1 MQARQNQ
8 VDAFTA
14 LEKDLFGNV
23 SFKHKKTVDDIHATT
38 VVSIKFVG
46 DFIGTSKEKFH
57 DKREIEYFAS
67 WYAEHKFLQPEVDL
81 FAKKIER
88 GSVKSWIYF
97 TLTPETKNSVSKYL
111 VQKMQTYRMGEIYQ
125 KKR

>member
-1 MQARQNQ
+1 MDFKRIGPHKHIYVVAGHIKGQVALYEIKGLLQQEELQARQNQ

-46 DFIGTSKEKFH
+46 DF
-57 DKREIEYFAS
+57 R
-67 WYAEHKFLQPEVDL
+67 
-81 FAKKIER
+81 
-88 GSVKSWIYF
+88 
-97 TLTPETKNSVSKYL
+97 N
-111 VQKMQTYRMGEIYQ
+111 RM
-125 KKR
+125 